1 MSDQDRISLYN
12 MNIISR
18 IGVLRKKE
26 KYQLGDYK
34 LIQYQILQ
42 NYFKRIV
49 EKKVRRD
56 TG

>member
-34 LIQYQILQ
+34 LIQHQILQ

-49 EKKVRRD
+49 EKKVRRH